1 MVREPPDVDRHRE
14 LRRGPRADAG
24 HGEQARVGL
33 VALEQRRRL
42 GLEGPG
48 LVEGLRYPGGQEP
61 DLPVL
66 GLDERR
72 RGRRRTARRARPPCC
87 GRGRW
92 PAPPRRGR
100 SGRPSATTCRR
111 PGRARPRVWWMAL
124 SRWYPSGSRST
135 GWPPPRHSHY
145 QPRHLPGTF
154 LSAVGGGASRAGSTQ
169 RALSGGRDVRPCAG
183 ARSAARSGRASIVAR
198 DGPGLTISTVMD
210 VLKRL
215 AYGDSLATKASHG
228 ERHQVPAVGDG
239 PLMSDALRGV
249 EHHCLLCLFGL
260 CCSASLCFTRIV
272 ACAFTRIALRDNAC
286 NRANICQLWLNN
298 DR

>member
-1 MVREPPDVDRHRE
+1 M
-14 LRRGPRADAG
+14 
-24 HGEQARVGL
+24 
-33 VALEQRRRL
+33 
-42 GLEGPG
+42 
-48 LVEGLRYPGGQEP
+48 
-61 DLPVL
+61 
-66 GLDERR
+66 
-72 RGRRRTARRARPPCC
+72 
-87 GRGRW
+87 
-92 PAPPRRGR
+92 
-100 SGRPSATTCRR
+100 
-111 PGRARPRVWWMAL
+111 
-124 SRWYPSGSRST
+124 
-135 GWPPPRHSHY
+135 
-145 QPRHLPGTF
+145 
-154 LSAVGGGASRAGSTQ
+154 SAVEMLAPG
-169 RALSGGRDVRPCAG
+169 DVPFLVVG
-183 ARSAARSGRASIVAR
+183 
-198 DGPGLTISTVMD
+198 D